1 MEREGILVLLR
12 RGSVTIRCSIRSR
25 TFAFWRGLASSY
37 IIPTRFL
44 NFLPTD
50 SAQRYPGY
58 VTRGEVRASK
68 DAISEIAG
76 IACMFWTQAETATC
90 QTLCQTRGKCL
101 QHAKH
106 PSQSARDRDARARFA
121 HDSAQ
126 TLAQLAFQKN
136 PPSAYPLRQA

>member
-1 MEREGILVLLR
+1 MQSSTSQSTSWARGI
-12 RGSVTIRCSIRSR
+12 
-25 TFAFWRGLASSY
+25 A
-37 IIPTRFL
+37 
-44 NFLPTD
+44 TD

-58 VTRGEVRASK
+58 VARGEVRASK

-76 IACMFWTQAETATC
+76 IACTFGIQAGTASHDTC
-90 QTLCQTRGKCL
+90 QTLGETDSPYVC
-101 QHAKH
+101 
-106 PSQSARDRDARARFA
+106 SARGHGETETVSAHGGTPPRTSARERDARARFA